1 VTTGP
6 PAGDADARLSVMLL
20 VLGLGSVPLTIVA
33 VGLTP
38 QGARAWIFLTGL
50 ALTAT
55 MSIWAGV
62 AGRRALGEGTSH
74 TATAVAASVVGLVV
88 GGTAALMRV
97 LALVGSLR

>member
-6 PAGDADARLSVMLL
+6 AAGDADARLSVMLM
-20 VLGLGSVPLTIVA
+20 VLGVASVPLTIVA
-33 VGLTP
+33 VGLAP

-50 ALTAT
+50 SLTAT
-55 MSIWAGV
+55 TSIWSGV

-74 TATAVAASVVGLVV
+74 TPAAVAASIVGLVV
-88 GGTAALMRV
+88 GGTAALMAV